1 MLSCFDILVQK
12 DDHTISPLKKGI
24 LYMIQKFFRLFKSP
38 LVLLIGMALFLG
50 GCGGDVTAE
59 ETRIVMGTVA
69 RLTVRADEITSQA
82 ALRDGMAVLT
92 ATEEDADGAVL
103 ARVEAAAGTG
113 EWTEVPSGLYETLA
127 LAQEMARQSDGAF
140 DITSGTLTELWDAAR
155 AAQYPPTAEEVTAA
169 RSHVGYEALELRA
182 VEEGGQ
188 TRYEARLMKAGMKI
202 DRGALIKGL
211 ALDGIRSTWQDADIK
226 NALADL
232 GTSSILG
239 MGVNEAG
246 EPWQIG
252 IRNPRGERAENVLA
266 VLPLSDEVLSASG
279 DDERFFLY
287 EGRRYH
293 HLIDPRT
300 GYPADTGLAS
310 VAVTLPLNGDTLPA
324 WQGHMGVLSDML
336 STAVFV
342 LGEEAGRRLLAD
354 FSGARL
360 ILVDTNG
367 EIMPE

>member
-1 MLSCFDILVQK
+1 
-12 DDHTISPLKKGI
+12 
-24 LYMIQKFFRLFKSP
+24 MIERFFTFAKIPALAC
-38 LVLLIGMALFLG
+38 VCAALLLG
-50 GCGGDVTAE
+50 GCGGNGAVTAE
-59 ETRIVMGTVA
+59 ETKLVMGTVA

-82 ALRDGMAVLT
+82 ALRDGLAVLT
-92 ATEEDADGAVL
+92 QVERDTDGAAIADL
-103 ARVEAAAGTG
+103 ETAAGTG
-113 EWTEVPSGLYETLA
+113 EWREISPALYETLT
-127 LAQEMARQSDGAF
+127 LAQEVARRSHGAF
-140 DITSGTLTELWDAAR
+140 DVTAGALTELWERARVEKLPPSPEEVAEAR
-155 AAQYPPTAEEVTAA
+155 AC
-169 RSHVGYEALELRA
+169 VGYAFLELNM
-182 VEEGGQ
+182 VEENGKK
-188 TRYEARLMKAGMKI
+188 RYQARLLRTGMKI

-211 ALDGIRSTWQDADIK
+211 ALDGIRSTWQKADIK

-252 IRNPRGERAENVLA
+252 IRNPRGEGAGDALA

-310 VAVTLPLNGDTLPA
+310 VVVTLPLNADDLPA
-324 WQGHMGVLSDML
+324 WQGHMGLLSDML

-342 LGEEAGRRLLAD
+342 LGPEAGRAMLAD
-354 FSGARL
+354 FPPALVIL
-360 ILVDTNG
+360 IGTDGRVI
-367 EIMPE
+367 EE

>member
-1 MLSCFDILVQK
+1 MIERFFTFAKIPALACVCATLLLS
-12 DDHTISPLKKGI
+12 
-24 LYMIQKFFRLFKSP
+24 
-38 LVLLIGMALFLG
+38 
-50 GCGGDVTAE
+50 GCGGNGAVTAE
-59 ETRIVMGTVA
+59 ETKLVMGTVA

-82 ALRDGMAVLT
+82 ALRDGLAVLT
-92 ATEEDADGAVL
+92 QVERDADGAAIADL
-103 ARVEAAAGTG
+103 EAAAGTG
-113 EWTEVPSGLYETLA
+113 EWQEISPALYETLT
-127 LAQEMARQSDGAF
+127 LAQEVARRSDGAF
-140 DITSGTLTELWDAAR
+140 DVTAGALTELWERARVEKLPPSPEEVAEAR
-155 AAQYPPTAEEVTAA
+155 A
-169 RSHVGYEALELRA
+169 RVGYEFLELNT
-182 VEEGGQ
+182 VEENGQ
-188 TRYEARLMKAGMKI
+188 KRYQARLLRTGMKI

-211 ALDGIRSTWQDADIK
+211 ALDGIRSTWQKADIK

-252 IRNPRGERAENVLA
+252 IRNPRGERAGDALS
-266 VLPLSDEVLSASG
+266 VLPLSNEVLSASG

-310 VAVTLPLNGDTLPA
+310 VVVTLPLSADDLPA
-324 WQGHMGVLSDML
+324 WQGHMGLLSDML

-342 LGEEAGRRLLAD
+342 LGPEAGRALLAD
-354 FSGARL
+354 FPPALVIL
-360 ILVDTNG
+360 IGTDGRVI
-367 EIMPE
+367 EE

>member
-1 MLSCFDILVQK
+1 MIGRFFTFAKIPALACLYTALLLS
-12 DDHTISPLKKGI
+12 
-24 LYMIQKFFRLFKSP
+24 
-38 LVLLIGMALFLG
+38 
-50 GCGGDVTAE
+50 GCGREGAVTAE
-59 ETRIVMGTVA
+59 DTKIVMGTVA
-69 RLTVRADEITSQA
+69 RLTVRAHEITSQA
-82 ALRDGMAVLT
+82 ALRDGFAVL
-92 ATEEDADGAVL
+92 AQTERDADGAAIADL
-103 ARVEAAAGTG
+103 EAAAGTG
-113 EWTEVPSGLYETLA
+113 AWTKISPSLYETLIR
-127 LAQEMARQSDGAF
+127 AQEIARRSNGAF
-140 DITSGTLTELWDAAR
+140 DVTAGALTELWERAR
-155 AAQYPPTAEEVTAA
+155 AEKLPPSPEEVAEA
-169 RSHVGYEALELRA
+169 RAHVGYESLELQSIG
-182 VEEGGQ
+182 VGGHI
-188 TRYEARLMKAGMKI
+188 TYEARLLRTGMKI

-211 ALDGIRSTWQDADIK
+211 ALDGIRSTWQNADIK

-252 IRNPRGERAENVLA
+252 IRNPRGERAGDALA

-310 VAVTLPLNGDTLPA
+310 VVVTLPLSAEDLPA
-324 WQGHMGVLSDML
+324 WQGHMGLLSDML

-342 LGEEAGRRLLAD
+342 LGAEEGRKLLAD
-354 FSGARL
+354 VPPALVIL
-360 ILVDTNG
+360 IGTDGKLIG
-367 EIMPE
+367 E

>member
-1 MLSCFDILVQK
+1 M
-12 DDHTISPLKKGI
+12 
-24 LYMIQKFFRLFKSP
+24 
-38 LVLLIGMALFLG
+38 
-50 GCGGDVTAE
+50 TAE
-59 ETRIVMGTVA
+59 ETKLVMGTVA
-69 RLTVRADEITSQA
+69 HLTVRADEITSQA
-82 ALRDGMAVLT
+82 ALRDGLAVLT
-92 ATEEDADGAVL
+92 QVERDADGAAIADL
-103 ARVEAAAGTG
+103 EAAAGTG
-113 EWTEVPSGLYETLA
+113 EWREISPALYETLT
-127 LAQEMARQSDGAF
+127 LAQEIAHRSNGAF
-140 DITSGTLTELWDAAR
+140 DVTAGALTELWEQAR
-155 AAQYPPTAEEVTAA
+155 VEKLPPSAEKVAAA

-188 TRYEARLMKAGMKI
+188 TRCEARLMKAGMKI

-211 ALDGIRSTWQDADIK
+211 ALDGIHSTWKNADIK

-252 IRNPRGERAENVLA
+252 IRNPRGERAGDALA
-266 VLPLSDEVLSASG
+266 VLPLSNEVLSASG

-310 VAVTLPLNGDTLPA
+310 VVVTLPLSAEDLPA
-324 WQGHMGVLSDML
+324 WQGHMGLLSDML

-342 LGEEAGRRLLAD
+342 LGPEAGRALLAD
-354 FSGARL
+354 FPPALVIL
-360 ILVDTNG
+360 IGTDGRVI
-367 EIMPE
+367 EE

>member
-1 MLSCFDILVQK
+1 MIKRFF
-12 DDHTISPLKKGI
+12 T
-24 LYMIQKFFRLFKSP
+24 LYKIP
-38 LVLLIGMALFLG
+38 AAALFCATLLLC
-50 GCGGDVTAE
+50 GCGGNGAVTAE
-59 ETRIVMGTVA
+59 ETKLVMGTVA

-82 ALRDGMAVLT
+82 ALRDGL
-92 ATEEDADGAVL
+92 AVL
-103 ARVEAAAGTG
+103 AQTERDADRGALAAMEALAGTG
-113 EWTEVPSGLYETLA
+113 TWTEVSPTLYETLR
-127 LAQEMARQSDGAF
+127 LAQEVARRSNGAF
-140 DITSGTLTELWDAAR
+140 DVTAGALTELWERAR
-155 AAQYPPTAEEVTAA
+155 AEKLPPSAEKVAAA

-211 ALDGIRSTWQDADIK
+211 ALDGIHSTWQDADIK

-239 MGVNEAG
+239 MGVNEVG

-252 IRNPRGERAENVLA
+252 IRNPRGERAGDVLA

-310 VAVTLPLNGDTLPA
+310 VVVTLPLNGDALPA
-324 WQGHMGVLSDML
+324 WQGHMGALSDML

-342 LGEEAGRRLLAD
+342 LGPEAGRALLAD
-354 FSGARL
+354 FPPALVIL
-360 ILVDTNG
+360 IGTDGSVMG
-367 EIMPE
+367 E

>member
-1 MLSCFDILVQK
+1 
-12 DDHTISPLKKGI
+12 
-24 LYMIQKFFRLFKSP
+24 MIGRFFTFAKIPALAC
-38 LVLLIGMALFLG
+38 LCAALLLG
-50 GCGGDVTAE
+50 GCGGGGAVTAE
-59 ETRIVMGTVA
+59 ETKLVMGTVA

-82 ALRDGMAVLT
+82 ALRDGLAVLT
-92 ATEEDADGAVL
+92 QTEHDADGAAIADL
-103 ARVEAAAGTG
+103 EAAAGTG
-113 EWTEVPSGLYETLA
+113 EWREISPALYETLT
-127 LAQEMARQSDGAF
+127 LAQEVARRSDGAF
-140 DITSGTLTELWDAAR
+140 DVTSGALTELWEQARMEKIPPSAEEIAAAR
-155 AAQYPPTAEEVTAA
+155 TQ
-169 RSHVGYEALELRA
+169 VGYTSFELRS

-188 TRYEARLMKAGMKI
+188 TRYEARLTKAGMKI

-211 ALDGIRSTWQDADIK
+211 ALDGIRSTWQKADIK

-252 IRNPRGERAENVLA
+252 IRNPRGERAGDALA
-266 VLPLSDEVLSASG
+266 VLPLSNEVLSASG

-310 VAVTLPLNGDTLPA
+310 VVVTLPLSAEDLPA
-324 WQGHMGVLSDML
+324 WQGHMGLLSDML

-342 LGEEAGRRLLAD
+342 LGPEAGRALLAD
-354 FSGARL
+354 FPPALVILIGTDGRL
-360 ILVDTNG
+360 VG
-367 EIMPE
+367 E

>member
-1 MLSCFDILVQK
+1 MIERFFTLYKIPAALLFCAALLLS
-12 DDHTISPLKKGI
+12 
-24 LYMIQKFFRLFKSP
+24 
-38 LVLLIGMALFLG
+38 
-50 GCGGDVTAE
+50 GCGGNGAVTAE
-59 ETRIVMGTVA
+59 ETKLVMGTVA

-92 ATEEDADGAVL
+92 QTEQDADGVAL
-103 ARVEAAAGTG
+103 AAVEAAAGTG
-113 EWTEVPSGLYETLA
+113 EWREIPPALYETLSR
-127 LAQEMARQSDGAF
+127 AQEIARRSHGAF
-140 DITSGTLTELWDAAR
+140 DVTAGALTELWERARAEKLPPSAEAVAAAR
-155 AAQYPPTAEEVTAA
+155 AC
-169 RSHVGYEALELRA
+169 VGYELLELRTR
-182 VEEGGQ
+182 EENGQ
-188 TRYEARLMKAGMKI
+188 TKYEARLMKAGMQF

-211 ALDGIRSTWQDADIK
+211 ALDGICSTWQSAGIT

-232 GTSSILG
+232 GTSSMLG

-252 IRNPRGERAENVLA
+252 IRNPRGERAGDMIA
-266 VLPLSDEVLSASG
+266 VLPLSDEVLSVSG

-310 VAVTLPLNGDTLPA
+310 VVVTLPLSAEDLPA
-324 WQGHMGVLSDML
+324 WQGHMGLLSDML

-342 LGEEAGRRLLAD
+342 LGPEEGRKLLAD
-354 FSGARL
+354 VPSALVIL
-360 ILVDTNG
+360 IGTDGKVIG
-367 EIMPE
+367 E

>member
-1 MLSCFDILVQK
+1 M
-12 DDHTISPLKKGI
+12 ISRFFT
-24 LYMIQKFFRLFKSP
+24 LYKIPAAVLFCAT
-38 LVLLIGMALFLG
+38 LLLC
-50 GCGGDVTAE
+50 GCGGNGAVTAE
-59 ETRIVMGTVA
+59 ETKLVMGTVA

-82 ALRDGMAVLT
+82 ALRDGIAVL
-92 ATEEDADGAVL
+92 AQTERDADGVAL
-103 ARVEAAAGTG
+103 AAMEALAGTG
-113 EWTEVPSGLYETLA
+113 TWTEVSPTLYETLT
-127 LAQEMARQSDGAF
+127 LAQELAHRSNGAF
-140 DITSGTLTELWDAAR
+140 DVTAGALTELWEQAR
-155 AAQYPPTAEEVTAA
+155 AEKLPPSAEKVAAA

-182 VEEGGQ
+182 VEKGGQ

-252 IRNPRGERAENVLA
+252 IRNPRGERAGDALA
-266 VLPLSDEVLSASG
+266 VLPLSNEVLSASG

-310 VAVTLPLNGDTLPA
+310 VVVTLPLNGDTLPA

-342 LGEEAGRRLLAD
+342 LGPEAGRSLLAD
-354 FSGARL
+354 FPPALVIL
-360 ILVDTNG
+360 IGTDGSVIG
-367 EIMPE
+367 E

>member
-1 MLSCFDILVQK
+1 MIERFFTFAKIPALACVCATLLLS
-12 DDHTISPLKKGI
+12 
-24 LYMIQKFFRLFKSP
+24 
-38 LVLLIGMALFLG
+38 
-50 GCGGDVTAE
+50 GCGGNGAVTAE
-59 ETRIVMGTVA
+59 ETKLVMGTVA

-82 ALRDGMAVLT
+82 ALRDGLAVL
-92 ATEEDADGAVL
+92 AQTERDADGAAIADL
-103 ARVEAAAGTG
+103 ETAAGTG
-113 EWTEVPSGLYETLA
+113 EWREISHALYETLT
-127 LAQEMARQSDGAF
+127 LAQEVARRSHGAF
-140 DITSGTLTELWDAAR
+140 DVTAGALTELWERARVEKLPPSPEEVAEAR
-155 AAQYPPTAEEVTAA
+155 AC
-169 RSHVGYEALELRA
+169 VGYAFLELNT
-182 VEEGGQ
+182 VEENGKK
-188 TRYEARLMKAGMKI
+188 RYQARLLRTGMKI

-211 ALDGIRSTWQDADIK
+211 ALDGIRSTWQKADIK

-252 IRNPRGERAENVLA
+252 IRNPRGEGAEDALA

-310 VAVTLPLNGDTLPA
+310 VVVTLPLSAEDLPA
-324 WQGHMGVLSDML
+324 WQGHMGLLSDML

-342 LGEEAGRRLLAD
+342 LGPEAGRALLAD
-354 FSGARL
+354 FPPALVILIGTDGRL
-360 ILVDTNG
+360 IG
-367 EIMPE
+367 E

>member
-1 MLSCFDILVQK
+1 MIERFF
-12 DDHTISPLKKGI
+12 T
-24 LYMIQKFFRLFKSP
+24 LYKIP
-38 LVLLIGMALFLG
+38 AAALFCATLLLC
-50 GCGGDVTAE
+50 GCGGNGAVTAE
-59 ETRIVMGTVA
+59 ETKLVMGTVA

-82 ALRDGMAVLT
+82 ALRDGL
-92 ATEEDADGAVL
+92 AVL
-103 ARVEAAAGTG
+103 AQTERDADRGALAAMEALAGTG
-113 EWTEVPSGLYETLA
+113 TWTEVSPTLYETLR
-127 LAQEMARQSDGAF
+127 LAQEVARRSNGAF
-140 DITSGTLTELWDAAR
+140 DVTAGALTELWERAR
-155 AAQYPPTAEEVTAA
+155 AEKLPPSAEKVAAA

-211 ALDGIRSTWQDADIK
+211 ALDGIHSTWQDADIK

-239 MGVNEAG
+239 MGVNEVG

-252 IRNPRGERAENVLA
+252 IRNPRGERAGDALA

-310 VAVTLPLNGDTLPA
+310 VVVTLPLNGDALPA
-324 WQGHMGVLSDML
+324 WQGHMGALSDML

-342 LGEEAGRRLLAD
+342 LGPEAGRALLAD
-354 FSGARL
+354 FPPALVIL
-360 ILVDTNG
+360 IGTDGSVMG
-367 EIMPE
+367 E

>member
-1 MLSCFDILVQK
+1 
-12 DDHTISPLKKGI
+12 
-24 LYMIQKFFRLFKSP
+24 MIERFFTFAKIPALAC
-38 LVLLIGMALFLG
+38 VCAALLLG
-50 GCGGDVTAE
+50 GCGREGAVTAE
-59 ETRIVMGTVA
+59 ETKLVMGTVA

-82 ALRDGMAVLT
+82 ALRDGLAVLT
-92 ATEEDADGAVL
+92 QVERDADGPAIADL
-103 ARVEAAAGTG
+103 EAAAGTG
-113 EWTEVPSGLYETLA
+113 EWREISPALYETLT
-127 LAQEMARQSDGAF
+127 LAQELARRSDGAF
-140 DITSGTLTELWDAAR
+140 DVTAGALTELWERAR
-155 AAQYPPTAEEVTAA
+155 AEKLPPSPEEIAEA
-169 RSHVGYEALELRA
+169 RACVGYEFLELNT
-182 VEEGGQ
+182 VEENGQ
-188 TRYEARLMKAGMKI
+188 NKYQARLLRTGMKI

-211 ALDGIRSTWQDADIK
+211 ALDGIRSTWQKADIK

-252 IRNPRGERAENVLA
+252 IRNPRGERAGDALA
-266 VLPLSDEVLSASG
+266 VLPLSNEVLSASG

-310 VAVTLPLNGDTLPA
+310 VVVTLPLSAEELPA
-324 WQGHMGVLSDML
+324 WQGHMGLLSDML

-342 LGEEAGRRLLAD
+342 LGPEAGRALLAD
-354 FSGARL
+354 FPPALVILIGTDGRL
-360 ILVDTNG
+360 IG
-367 EIMPE
+367 E

>member
-1 MLSCFDILVQK
+1 MIERFFTLYKIPAAVLFCAALLLS
-12 DDHTISPLKKGI
+12 
-24 LYMIQKFFRLFKSP
+24 
-38 LVLLIGMALFLG
+38 
-50 GCGGDVTAE
+50 GCGGNGAVTAE
-59 ETRIVMGTVA
+59 ETKLVMGTVA

-92 ATEEDADGAVL
+92 QTEQDADGVAL
-103 ARVEAAAGTG
+103 AAVEAAAGTG
-113 EWTEVPSGLYETLA
+113 EWREIPRTLYETLSR
-127 LAQEMARQSDGAF
+127 AQEVARRSHGAF
-140 DITSGTLTELWDAAR
+140 DVTAGALTELWERARAEKLPPSAETVAAAR
-155 AAQYPPTAEEVTAA
+155 A
-169 RSHVGYEALELRA
+169 RVGYELLELRTR
-182 VEEGGQ
+182 EENGQ
-188 TRYEARLMKAGMKI
+188 TKYEARLMKAGMQF

-211 ALDGIRSTWQDADIK
+211 ALDGICSTWQSAGIT

-232 GTSSILG
+232 GTSSMLG

-252 IRNPRGERAENVLA
+252 IRNPRGERAGDALA
-266 VLPLSDEVLSASG
+266 VLPLSNEVLSASG

-310 VAVTLPLNGDTLPA
+310 VVVTLPLSAEDLPA
-324 WQGHMGVLSDML
+324 WQGHMGLLSDML

-342 LGEEAGRRLLAD
+342 LGPEAGRALLAD
-354 FSGARL
+354 FPPALVILIGTDGRL
-360 ILVDTNG
+360 IG
-367 EIMPE
+367 E